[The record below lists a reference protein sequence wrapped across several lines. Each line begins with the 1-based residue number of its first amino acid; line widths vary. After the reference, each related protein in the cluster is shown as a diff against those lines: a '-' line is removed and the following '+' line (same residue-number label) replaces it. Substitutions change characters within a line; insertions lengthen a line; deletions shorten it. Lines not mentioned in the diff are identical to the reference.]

1 MAECVIKPAAAV
13 YLYVVG
19 CGIGV
24 FSVYCPT
31 LAEGGRDHGRMRLTD
46 TLSLAFRTIRGNR
59 LRTGITVAI
68 IAFGIMALVGI
79 NTAIDAM
86 KQKFTES
93 FSAMGANGFTIH
105 YKSWF
110 NFNNGGVKSQKKS
123 ALKEKRSNNNEP
135 ITKLQAETFKARF
148 TYPATIAL
156 ALTGS
161 NDAVVSL
168 NARKTNPNV
177 RVQGGDGNYAELNGF
192 TLAAGRNL
200 NELDLS
206 SGRNV
211 CIIGYE
217 IAKRFFGENPDLPLE
232 KIIKINN
239 LPFRVVGVLGSKG
252 SSLGMNYDNMVL
264 TSYNSVRRFFSLGS
278 QTSFGI
284 QVKVA
289 DVKLID
295 GAIDQAEGVF
305 RPVRRLDVTEAD
317 NFLIDKSDTFV
328 NLLLK
333 NLSFITWA
341 AVVIGGITLL
351 GAAIGLMN
359 IMLVAVT
366 ERTKEIGLVKAIGGR
381 QRNVR
386 QQFLFESVLISLIGA
401 GFGVVLGVLL
411 GNVVSLLMA
420 TGFIVPWTW
429 IFGGIVLCSLVGLA
443 AGLYPSIKASRLNP
457 IEALRY
463 E

>member
-1 MAECVIKPAAAV
+1 MKIA
-13 YLYVVG
+13 
-19 CGIGV
+19 
-24 FSVYCPT
+24 
-31 LAEGGRDHGRMRLTD
+31 D
-46 TLSLAFRTIRGNR
+46 TLSLAYRTVRSNP

-105 YKSWF
+105 NKKWF
-110 NFNNGGVKSQKKS
+110 QFDNGGVKSQRKG
-123 ALKEKRSNNNEP
+123 LKEKKSNANAP
-135 ITKLQAETFKARF
+135 ITRLQAETFRERF
-148 TYPATIAL
+148 VYPATVAL
-156 ALTGS
+156 AFNGA

-168 NARKTNPNV
+168 ADRKTNPNI
-177 RVQGGDGNYAELNGF
+177 RVVGGDENYVELNGY

-200 NELDLS
+200 NRLDVQ

-211 CIIGYE
+211 AIIGSGL
-217 IAKRFFGENPDLPLE
+217 AGRFFGKNPEMPVD
-232 KIIKINN
+232 KIISVNS
-239 LPFRVVGVLGSKG
+239 LPFRVIGVLESKG
-252 SSLGMNYDNMVL
+252 SSLGMNNDNIVV
-264 TSYNSVRRFFSLGS
+264 TSYNNVRRFFNSNPNA
-278 QTSFGI
+278 SFNI
-284 QVKVA
+284 MVKVE

-305 RPVRRLDVTEAD
+305 RPIRGMEVTEAD
-317 NFLIDKSDTFV
+317 NFNIDKSDSIV
-328 NLLLK
+328 NILLR
-333 NLSFITWA
+333 NLSVITVA
-341 AVVIGGITLL
+341 ALAIGIITLL

-381 QRNVR
+381 GGNIR
-386 QQFLFESVLISLIGA
+386 QQFLLESVLISLIGA
-401 GFGVVLGVLL
+401 GFGIVLGVLV
-411 GNVVSLLMA
+411 GNLFSIFLS
-420 TGFIVPWTW
+420 TGFVVPWGW
-429 IFGGIVLCSLVGLA
+429 VIMGAILCSLVGLA
-443 AGLYPSIKASRLNP
+443 AGAYPARKAARMNP